1 MKHLHCHANFLSD
14 FVSEHVGDMDSK
26 YRVAE
31 LHDALKYIESLE
43 WSVRDKQGTLT
54 PIKLILS
61 NVAWAAKGLSRLKV
75 PDEYVKSQVHA
86 DIIVCLSTIFRRLS
100 ERVTT
105 PYEPFPIPEHCVEL
119 VRKYR
124 STFFDGAFG
133 KEVGLEIH
141 EDPLRLEFAIQHPLY
156 VYAQLAQV
164 AIAPDAAD
172 LT

>member
-1 MKHLHCHANFLSD
+1 
-14 FVSEHVGDMDSK
+14 MDSK
-26 YRVAE
+26 YRIAE

-61 NVAWAAKGLSRLKV
+61 NVAWAAKGLTRLKV
-75 PDEYVKSQVHA
+75 SEDRVKAQVHA

-100 ERVTT
+100 ERVAT
-105 PYEPFPIPEHCVEL
+105 PYEPFAIPDHFVDL
-119 VRKYR
+119 VRTYR

-133 KEVGLEIH
+133 KEVGLELH
-141 EDPLRLEFAIQHPLY
+141 DDPLRLEFAIRHPLY

-172 LT
+172 LS

>member
-1 MKHLHCHANFLSD
+1 
-14 FVSEHVGDMDSK
+14 MDSK
-26 YRVAE
+26 YRVSE

-54 PIKLILS
+54 PLKLILS

-75 PDEYVKSQVHA
+75 PNHCVKSQVHA

-100 ERVTT
+100 ERVGT
-105 PYEPFPIPEHCVEL
+105 PYEPYKIPEHFADL
-119 VRKYR
+119 VRTYR
-124 STFFDGAFG
+124 ATFFDGAFG
-133 KEVGLEIH
+133 KEVGLELH
-141 EDPLRLEFAIQHPLY
+141 DEPLRLQFVIRHPLY

-172 LT
+172 LS